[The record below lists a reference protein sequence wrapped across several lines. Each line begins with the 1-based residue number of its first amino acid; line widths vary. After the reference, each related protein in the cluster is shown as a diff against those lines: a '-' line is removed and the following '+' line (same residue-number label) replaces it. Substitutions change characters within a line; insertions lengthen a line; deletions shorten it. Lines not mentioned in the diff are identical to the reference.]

1 MSKALDPISLAI
13 AKASWWHGEQV
24 RKYTN
29 EKYIVHPI
37 EVMKFLE
44 LFTKD
49 EAVLAAAILHD
60 VIEDTDATIEEVK
73 AIFGEDVASLVFG
86 MSEPEVPAGT
96 NREQRKEI
104 YRIHLS
110 EQCWR
115 TKMIKHGDIY
125 SNTKDIAMH
134 DPDFAVVYLAEIQRT
149 LSSIEAPNIPPLL
162 RQIVLDQVKLAK
174 LYVDQFQASKKL
186 VKKINNIR
194 TITET
199 IKGELL

>member
-1 MSKALDPISLAI
+1 MSKALDLISLAI
-13 AKASWWHGEQV
+13 AKASWWHKDQV
-24 RKYTN
+24 RKYTHDN
-29 EKYIVHPI
+29 YIVHPI

-49 EAVLAAAILHD
+49 EAVLAAAVLHD
-60 VIEDTDATIEEVK
+60 VVEDTDATIQDVK
-73 AIFGEDVASLVFG
+73 AIFGEDVAALVFG
-86 MSEPEVPAGT
+86 MSEPEVPVGT

-104 YRIHLS
+104 YRLHL
-110 EQCWR
+110 EQQCWR
-115 TKMIKHGDIY
+115 TKMIKYGDIY

-149 LSSIEAPNIPPLL
+149 LKSIEDPRIPLLL
-162 RQIVLDQVKLAK
+162 RQVVIDQVKLAK

>member
-1 MSKALDPISLAI
+1 MSKALDLISLAI
-13 AKASWWHGEQV
+13 AKASWWHKDQV

-29 EKYIVHPI
+29 DNYIVHPI

-49 EAVLAAAILHD
+49 EAVLAAAVLHD
-60 VIEDTDATIEEVK
+60 VVEDTDATIQDVK
-73 AIFGEDVASLVFG
+73 AIFGEDVAALVFG
-86 MSEPEVPAGT
+86 MSEPEVPVGT

-104 YRIHLS
+104 YRLHL
-110 EQCWR
+110 EQQCWR
-115 TKMIKHGDIY
+115 TKMIKYGDIY

-149 LSSIEAPNIPPLL
+149 LKSIEDPRIPLLL
-162 RQIVLDQVKLAK
+162 RQVVIDQVKLAK